1 MNKKTLLKLK
11 NNPFFKMTDEQ
22 KLQLLEIE
30 ESEPVAKV
38 QQVIEFGDLNRHN
51 SSISIHD
58 TNQTKKKR
66 TKKGK

>member
-30 ESEPVAKV
+30 ESEPVAKT

-51 SSISIHD
+51 SNIEIHD
-58 TNQTKKKR
+58 TNQKKKRR